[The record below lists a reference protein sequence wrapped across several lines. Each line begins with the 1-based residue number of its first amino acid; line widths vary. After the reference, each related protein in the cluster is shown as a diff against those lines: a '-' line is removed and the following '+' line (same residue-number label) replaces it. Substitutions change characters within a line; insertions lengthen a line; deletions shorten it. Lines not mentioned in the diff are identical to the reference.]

1 MAHAQIGARLPRAQL
16 RLGHVVLKD
25 WDYTCMYV
33 CMYVHM
39 YVCTVICILSYKVK
53 VQARFSLILAFHLQH
68 GDAHQS
74 PCPELVASL

>member
-1 MAHAQIGARLPRAQL
+1 MH
-16 RLGHVVLKD
+16 
-25 WDYTCMYV
+25 V

>member
-33 CMYVHM
+33 HM
-39 YVCTVICILSYKVK
+39 YVCMYVLSSV
-53 VQARFSLILAFHLQH
+53 FFHTK
-68 GDAHQS
+68 
-74 PCPELVASL
+74 

>member
-33 CMYVHM
+33 HM
-39 YVCTVICILSYKVK
+39 YVCTVICILSYKVNA
-53 VQARFSLILAFHLQH
+53 QASFSLILAFPLQH
-68 GDAHQS
+68 VQDRHR
-74 PCPELVASL
+74 PCPRRVGSL